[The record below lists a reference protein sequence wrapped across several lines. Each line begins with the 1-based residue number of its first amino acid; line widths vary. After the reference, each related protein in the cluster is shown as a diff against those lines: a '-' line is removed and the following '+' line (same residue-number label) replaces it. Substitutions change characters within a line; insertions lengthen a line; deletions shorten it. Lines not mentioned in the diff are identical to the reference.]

1 MNPERRPFPLALAV
15 GIILAGLLP
24 LLLYKFFFA
33 PSAVPTAP
41 EVLPVCPLS
50 LFEQWLAVLTALV
63 VKPTYMILS
72 LALIIW
78 LWRSPAADLAA
89 LRRGLAAF
97 LAGEGAC
104 AINYLFLGGRSD
116 LWEFFHSY
124 GMVVAFSFISYA
136 LLEGMD
142 RRLIKYSAPKDRCA
156 AVSLCRAC
164 IKYADVPCGLR
175 RLFAVGIPGMIIV
188 AFIPLSAS
196 LRSLGQVSP
205 ILGSIQNYTPSVASQ
220 LFEFRYCGWL
230 AVVLLT
236 ASWLVLLCKRDDP
249 VGASKSLLA
258 AGLGPL
264 GFGTTRLFLV
274 SAYADQLMWSAAW
287 EEITELLF
295 VAFVAIALW
304 QFRHA
309 LFREQPAE
317 PAAPAE
323 PAPSQV

>member
-1 MNPERRPFPLALAV
+1 MNPERRPFPLPLAL
-15 GIILAGLLP
+15 GIVLAGLLP
-24 LLLYKFFFA
+24 VLLYELFFA
-33 PSAVPTAP
+33 PSVILTAP
-41 EVLPVCPLS
+41 EALPVCPLS
-50 LFEQWLAVLTALV
+50 LFEQWLAVLTAFV
-63 VKPTYMILS
+63 IKPTYMVLS
-72 LALIIW
+72 LALIVW
-78 LWRSPAADLAA
+78 LWRSPATDLTA
-89 LRRGLAAF
+89 LRRGLVGF
-97 LAGEGAC
+97 MAGESAC
-104 AINYLFLGGRSD
+104 AINYLFLGGQSD
-116 LWEFFHSY
+116 LWEFLHSY
-124 GMVVAFSFISYA
+124 GMVVAFSFVSYA

-156 AVSLCRAC
+156 ALNLCRAC
-164 IKYADVPCGLR
+164 IKHADVACGLR

-236 ASWLVLLCKRDDP
+236 ASWLVLLFKRDDP
-249 VGASKSLLA
+249 VGTSKSLLA

-304 QFRHA
+304 LFRHA
-309 LFREQPAE
+309 LFREKPAE
-317 PAAPAE
+317 AAAS
-323 PAPSQV
+323 SQPGPCQV